1 MLAAIDVR
9 RQWLGV
15 ATNWRGMVAEGHLV
29 LHHAAVA
36 LSPPNTHPAI
46 ATGPLARTARGAVCL
61 THGLVGL
68 AAVATGGIQ
77 LVAAANGRGDGL
89 MNAAEHA
96 TWIRVCLGLIV
107 LGPGLVVVFSA
118 FPMWGEGHRA
128 YRSAA
133 VAGFVLAV
141 AVFGPWLLF
150 GGRWTLGLAV
160 ALLIDLMMLGGFAL
174 RRVMVRGRP

>member
-1 MLAAIDVR
+1 MGGVQLA
-9 RQWLGV
+9 
-15 ATNWRGMVAEGHLV
+15 
-29 LHHAAVA
+29 
-36 LSPPNTHPAI
+36 S
-46 ATGPLARTARGAVCL
+46 
-61 THGLVGL
+61 
-68 AAVATGGIQ
+68 
-77 LVAAANGRGDGL
+77 VAAGSGVGL
-89 MNAAEHA
+89 MNASDHA

-150 GGRWTLGLAV
+150 GGPWTLGLGAAV
-160 ALLIDLMMLGGFAL
+160 VLDLMMLGGFAL